1 QRSNNDHFSK
11 QSGMH
16 IVSALHGGQISLARA
31 SFIIPRLMRRW
42 DRPFVVFSFV
52 FKMVGEAGLE
62 PAKA

>member
-1 QRSNNDHFSK
+1 
-11 QSGMH
+11 MH

-52 FKMVGEAGLE
+52 FKMVGEAVLAQ
-62 PAKA
+62 PRQI